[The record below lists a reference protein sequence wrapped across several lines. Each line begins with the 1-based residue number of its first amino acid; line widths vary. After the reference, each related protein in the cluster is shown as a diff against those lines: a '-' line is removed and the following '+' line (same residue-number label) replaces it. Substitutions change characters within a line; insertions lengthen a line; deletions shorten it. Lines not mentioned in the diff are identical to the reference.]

1 MTIPTQGTQL
11 YFLDPVGPAVVEV
24 ACALSI
30 DGFELTNNQ
39 TPTTCLSSL
48 VQTFIAGRA
57 TPGTVT
63 FPVNFNPAS
72 TSHIRLKQLQAAG
85 TTLSWAVGFS
95 PFGIAAPTIGKP
107 VASVTVGTPGS
118 GYTTT
123 PTVAFSAA
131 PAGGVTATGVA
142 VRSGSNTIIGVTIT
156 NPGRGYITAPTV
168 TFSGG
173 GGTGA
178 AATAV
183 LGADELVPVTTRDW
197 VLFRGYI
204 ASFGLSF
211 PNEGVIGGSA
221 TVQIS
226 GDIEI
231 VPKV

>member
-1 MTIPTQGTQL
+1 MTIATQGTQL
-11 YFLDPVGPAVVEV
+11 YYLDPVGPTVTEV
-24 ACALSI
+24 ACTLSL

-39 TPTTCLSSL
+39 TPTTCLASL

-57 TPGTVT
+57 TPGTIS
-63 FPVNFNPAS
+63 FPINFNPGSA
-72 TSHIRLKQLQAAG
+72 SHIRLKQLQAAG
-85 TTLSWAVGFS
+85 TTLSWGVGFS
-95 PFGIAAPTIGKP
+95 GGLGTAPTIGKP
-107 VASVTVGTPGS
+107 VASVTVGTPGT
-118 GYTTT
+118 GYTTN

-131 PAGGVTATGVA
+131 PAGGVTATGTA
-142 VRSGSNTIIGVTIT
+142 VRSGSNTIIGVVIT

-168 TFSGG
+168 TFTGG

-183 LGADELVPVTTRDW
+183 LGADEIVPVSTRDW
-197 VLFRGYI
+197 VLFDGYI

-211 PNEGVIGGSA
+211 PNEGVVGGA
-221 TVQIS
+221 VTVQIS